1 MDWLIEYMEDPEK
14 RVRLFK
20 ICVIISQAMVV
31 LGILI
36 AVWIFRDSLSDFFG

>member
-1 MDWLIEYMEDPEK
+1 MDWLVEQMDDPEK

-36 AVWIFRDSLSDFFG
+36 AVWLFRDSLVDFFE

>member
-1 MDWLIEYMEDPEK
+1 MDWLVEQMDDPEK

-36 AVWIFRDSLSDFFG
+36 AVWIFRDSLADFFG

>member
-1 MDWLIEYMEDPEK
+1 MDWLIEYMEDPDK

-20 ICVIISQAMVV
+20 ICVIISQAMVI

-36 AVWIFRDSLSDFFG
+36 AIWIFRDALLEFFG

>member
-20 ICVIISQAMVV
+20 ICVIVSQAMLL

-36 AVWIFRDSLSDFFG
+36 AVWIFRDSLADFFG

>member
-31 LGILI
+31 LGLLI
-36 AVWIFRDSLSDFFG
+36 ALWIFRDSLSDFFG